1 MVAELISRFCRA
13 YLCMSD
19 DDEHAGTSSSEYGD
33 LGAAAHGHAEGDRQL
48 EYMRRFERRYD
59 GDEGAS
65 GGQCCP
71 METSSGPESDDE
83 MEVEEQRREAA
94 ITARSGATRLAR
106 GATAVGRIQ
115 QPCRHLP
122 LWQVVPGCAKFCCG
136 RADGRT
142 VLSRSRIGTRCP
154 RIERPLSSSS
164 QGTQEITSFWEH
176 HM

>member
-1 MVAELISRFCRA
+1 
-13 YLCMSD
+13 MSPPAHLTGCVHQSFLVSCCALD
-19 DDEHAGTSSSEYGD
+19 PYTSDLSCVSVNGKSLHGGGSHFKILPSATGAQTIMTNLQAASSSEYGD

-122 LWQVVPGCAKFCCG
+122 LWQFG
-136 RADGRT
+136 D
-142 VLSRSRIGTRCP
+142 
-154 RIERPLSSSS
+154 
-164 QGTQEITSFWEH
+164 
-176 HM
+176 